1 MSIPCELCQ
10 PYHPKVLHRSAHSH
24 TDHWHEHQIA
34 GARIFGISQPPNEP
48 TEYLRLRLR
57 ALIKHSL
64 QTYMH
69 HNQISHEARPH
80 HVVTHPCT
88 EAEFV
93 TLFRRLPLFFHSGH
107 YTLDMGGRPA
117 LDALNLVL
125 GHGWDIQEEEGTHKT
140 CFVATTVNEMEYFIR
155 IACIVKELVSIE
167 RSQDFS
173 PEFTTSTLDQTHLT
187 ITYHIHSFVFFRPV
201 KEKEK
206 NKFDFIHSCSKT
218 CIS

>member
-1 MSIPCELCQ
+1 
-10 PYHPKVLHRSAHSH
+10 
-24 TDHWHEHQIA
+24 
-34 GARIFGISQPPNEP
+34 
-48 TEYLRLRLR
+48 
-57 ALIKHSL
+57 
-64 QTYMH
+64 
-69 HNQISHEARPH
+69 
-80 HVVTHPCT
+80 
-88 EAEFV
+88 
-93 TLFRRLPLFFHSGH
+93 
-107 YTLDMGGRPA
+107 
-117 LDALNLVL
+117 
-125 GHGWDIQEEEGTHKT
+125 
-140 CFVATTVNEMEYFIR
+140 MEYFIR